1 MVGGRMDSPEGDG
14 MKKEPHD
21 ANLMPEET
29 ALWLDGRYWRN
40 YFERVFCRQIAVLAE
55 SLENRLL
62 PTFDSIAKEAEAI
75 SDEKWVTSISQPG
88 DPDGSNDLGDLA
100 ERAMDAGIEYC
111 EAMDSVRQGFLNLT
125 VVMLW
130 HLFEQQVIFFLR
142 WQVLDPDERDQV
154 LDPDERD
161 KVNLLTT
168 CEFKK
173 RITSGGIA
181 LESLSSWCKLKELKM
196 AANAVKHG
204 EGRSAKQLRTKRP
217 DLFVAPGLEDWRGIM
232 SPPASS
238 VYMPAAGEDIY
249 LTVDDLRAYAETL
262 QTFWREF
269 GIVAEEH
276 SMGSSS

>member
-1 MVGGRMDSPEGDG
+1 MDSPEGDG
-14 MKKEPHD
+14 MRREPRD
-21 ANLMPEET
+21 ANLMPEEK
-29 ALWLDGRYWRN
+29 ALWLDGRFWRGH
-40 YFERVFCRQIAVLAE
+40 FERVFCRQLAVLAE

-75 SDEKWVTSISQPG
+75 SDEKWEASISQPG

-142 WQVLDPDERDQV
+142 RQV

-161 KVNLLTT
+161 KAKLLTT

-181 LESLSSWCKLKELKM
+181 IESLSSWCKLEELEM

-204 EGRSAKQLRTKRP
+204 EGRSAKQLREKRP
-217 DLFVAPGLEDWRGIM
+217 DLFVVPGLEDWGGIM
-232 SPPASS
+232 SPSVAS

-249 LTVDDLRAYAETL
+249 LTVDDLRAYAESL

-269 GIVAEEH
+269 GIMSEEH